1 MVVYMFNM
9 FIVQRLNKYL
19 QIQDCLE
26 YISRDYLH
34 SQHFENVEPLVS
46 TRVGRT
52 VIRPDKP
59 DIVRTKNIWLTNDD
73 EAVEAF

>member
-19 QIQDCLE
+19 QIQDFLE

-34 SQHFENVEPLVS
+34 SQHFENIEPELDGLLS
-46 TRVGRT
+46 
-52 VIRPDKP
+52 KY
-59 DIVRTKNIWLTNDD
+59 LTDQ
-73 EAVEAF
+73 